1 MYLKLEVIMNIKECF
16 KIKIQTKKI
25 KIFINFN
32 VHSYYLEHK

>member
-1 MYLKLEVIMNIKECF
+1 MYIKLKVIMNIKKCLE
-16 KIKIQTKKI
+16 IKIKKI